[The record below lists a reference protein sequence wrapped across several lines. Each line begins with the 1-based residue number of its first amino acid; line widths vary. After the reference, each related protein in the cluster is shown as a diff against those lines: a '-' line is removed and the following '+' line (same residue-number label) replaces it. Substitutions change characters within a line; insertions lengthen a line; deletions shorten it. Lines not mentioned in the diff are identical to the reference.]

1 MIDISQVSSNI
12 MMKSAYVS
20 LVSHNPK
27 WKYETIVELYNYI
40 YVKTDQSQFNLL
52 ELEIKFGC
60 FKFGG
65 GWQTLQYV
73 EDIFKLPLVRN
84 ENTNFINFESKLS
97 ENNFYALIFFLDKEC
112 EKNLEIRKMDPE
124 LYNEIIYTSGK
135 RKSEVNNLKTKEK
148 KTNIIKKDDKHN
160 IHLRNNGADIRI
172 TICKEFPTDVTNE
185 DVPDLYRDK
194 FRMSYKFRFF
204 RLDLSVV
211 QSGKTLQEK
220 NSCSNIYEV
229 EFEFDEINFRAKE
242 FFNFESFYKIIERFL
257 DNALSIYESISK
269 DFYSKFF
276 NQNNKRESLFGDY
289 IENVCK

>member
-12 MMKSAYVS
+12 MMKAAYVS
-20 LVSHNPK
+20 FSSHNPK
-27 WKYETIVELYNYI
+27 WKYETIIELYNYI
-40 YVKTDQSQFNLL
+40 YHKTDQSQFNLL

-65 GWQTLQYV
+65 GWQTLQYI
-73 EDIFKLPLVRN
+73 EDIFKLPSVRN
-84 ENTNFINFESKLS
+84 DNSNFINFESKLS
-97 ENNFYALIFFLDKEC
+97 ENNFYSLIFFLDKEC
-112 EKNLEIRKMDPE
+112 EKNPEIRKIDPE

-135 RKSEVNNLKTKEK
+135 RKSEVLNLRNKEK
-148 KTNIIKKDDKHN
+148 KTVIIKKDDKHH
-160 IHLRNNGADIRI
+160 IQIRNSGADMRI

-185 DVPDLYRDK
+185 DVPDMYRDK

-204 RLDLSVV
+204 RLDLTVV

-220 NSCSNIYEV
+220 NSCSNNYEV

-242 FFNFESFYKIIERFL
+242 FRNFESFYRIIERYL
-257 DNALSIYESISK
+257 ENAFSIYESISK
-269 DFYSKFF
+269 EFYSKFF
-276 NQNNKRESLFGDY
+276 SQSNKRESLFGDY